1 MKSVSNSDFEKI
13 VKYYNDNPSVVSAR
27 YIGVSDLLT
36 FHNEDEQIDPLY
48 IANKIIDGGINKT
61 PSEIRDYYNGMVN
74 RNEYIKLDSWGVSK
88 LNAWMDNRYK
98 DWLKPA
104 NFGVNIVVMF
114 KLLRDQWFINRYLRS
129 EQREKDM
136 KRLKFIKNLFKL
148 SASAFGFVF
157 SACLIGEIVN
167 GVNVVLTLLGI
178 ASALVTIYSVL
189 SGVKVSE
196 EAEALKGLTDK
207 GCYTIDCK
215 HPTKGKT
222 TCKILSDIEHA
233 GVVDLTVNNHSYEV
247 ITKVNKLAKE
257 AINYCLMYDLI
268 VLSELHHGRSDLCAS
283 LGYSTYDSSKYTD
296 NALEISNWLDSQID
310 KRFVPAEYNEDI
322 EYESRTMKDC
332 EDTNADK
339 SSTTEV
345 KADDLSEF
353 KRNIIEFKD
362 SLECVRI
369 EVVQDY
375 DIMNKINKIEVLRY
389 DESVSDTDK
398 RKIDSFVRRYGNIT
412 KEFVGSLK
420 TLKAEDKHAMAKEFL
435 STMSSGADALI
446 SKCNSNN
453 QLDCSVQLEVLRS
466 ALKLDGLSG
475 DSDDSMKLAN

>member
-1 MKSVSNSDFEKI
+1 MKSVNNSDFEKI
-13 VKYYNDNPSVVSAR
+13 VKYYNDNPSVISAR

-48 IANKIIDGGINKT
+48 IANKVIDGGINKT
-61 PSEIRDYYNGMVN
+61 PSEIRDYYNEMVN
-74 RNEYIKLDSWGVSK
+74 RNEFIKLDSWGVSK

-104 NFGVNIVVMF
+104 NFGVNVVVMF
-114 KLLRDQWFINRYLRS
+114 KLLRDQWFIDRYLNS

-148 SASAFGFVF
+148 SASTFGIVF
-157 SACLIGEIVN
+157 SACFIGMIVTGAN
-167 GVNVVLTLLGI
+167 AVLALLGI
-178 ASALVTIYSVL
+178 ASALVTIYSLL
-189 SGVKVSE
+189 SGIKVSE
-196 EAEALKGLTDK
+196 EAEELKNLTRNTR
-207 GCYTIDCK
+207 YSIDCK
-215 HPTKGKT
+215 HPIKGKT
-222 TCKILSDIEHA
+222 TCKILSKIEA
-233 GVVDLTVNNHSYEV
+233 DGVVDLTVNNHSYEV

-268 VLSELHHGRSDLCAS
+268 VLNELHHGRSDLCAP
-283 LGYSTYDSSKYTD
+283 LGYSTYDYSKYTD
-296 NALEISNWLDSQID
+296 NVIEISNWLSSQID
-310 KRFVPAEYNEDI
+310 KRFVPAEYNADI
-322 EYESRTMKDC
+322 EYESRTVKDY

-339 SSTTEV
+339 SDTTMI

-353 KRNIIEFKD
+353 KRNIVEFKN

-369 EVVQDY
+369 EVVHD
-375 DIMNKINKIEVLRY
+375 DGIMNKINKIEVLRY

-412 KEFVGSLK
+412 KEFAGSLK
-420 TLKAEDKHAMAKEFL
+420 TLKVEDKHAMAKEFL

-466 ALKLDGLSG
+466 ALKLDGLFD
-475 DSDDSMKLAN
+475 DSDDSMKVAN